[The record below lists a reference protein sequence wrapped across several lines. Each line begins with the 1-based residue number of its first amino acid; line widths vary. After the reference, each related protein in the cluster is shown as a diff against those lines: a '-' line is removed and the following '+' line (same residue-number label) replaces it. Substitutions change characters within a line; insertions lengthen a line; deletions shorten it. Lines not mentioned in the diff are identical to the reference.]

1 MGLFDKL
8 INRAE
13 SLSTHVQDAFNE
25 IKQDWSLSDVEQKL
39 RRTLA
44 RMVVQLAKQS
54 PNAETES
61 QLRNNNMAILLE
73 LANGTSKVDLNVYEE
88 DERVNRELL
97 NQLDNLV
104 EYLIGKRPA
113 LSPLVD
119 NLPVELAPM
128 IREIEGILIEI
139 NELEEENSQVSAE
152 RQARRETL
160 EQEYA
165 EMAEKSDYSEL
176 EKTTA
181 LADLTKTMSV
191 GRSIVESLYDIPRL
205 EAEVHEN
212 PQNPMGYVNLAE
224 ALIRSRTTEN
234 IRKGISAVFNPR
246 ALVVDRVG
254 SMIRGA
260 KGGIAKEVALA
271 RTSLCLSRRSLEQDP
286 MDFWALAAAGRAYL
300 LLGEP
305 LLAAKYLKTAAL
317 LRPDCADLYYYLAQ
331 AYATKESMKNTVS
344 YLVYGAKLGSYRC
357 AVSLHETIED
367 FEEEAEES
375 LHPSIELRERLMRVI
390 EEQEKGEEGTGVL
403 EQFLEDKTK
412 SFGRLGKRL
421 ERAMDTFVGVREET
435 R

>member
-8 INRAE
+8 INQVE
-13 SLSTHVQDAFNE
+13 SLSTHVQDAFSE

-39 RRTLA
+39 RTALA

-54 PNAETES
+54 PNVETEN
-61 QLRNNNMAILLE
+61 QLRNNNMMVLLE
-73 LANGTSKVDLNVYEE
+73 LANRTGKVDLNTDEE
-88 DERVNRELL
+88 DELVNIEFS

-104 EYLIGKRPA
+104 EYLIDERPDI
-113 LSPLVD
+113 SPLVGT
-119 NLPVELAPM
+119 LPVELAPM

-139 NELEEENSQVSAE
+139 NELEEENSQASAE

-181 LADLTKTMSV
+181 LADLAKTMSV

-205 EAEVHEN
+205 EAKVHEN
-212 PQNPMGYVNLAE
+212 PQDPMGYMNLAE

-234 IRKGISAVFNPR
+234 IRKGINVVFNPS
-246 ALVVDRVG
+246 ALVVYG
-254 SMIRGA
+254 AGNMIREA
-260 KGGIAKEVALA
+260 KGGTAKEVALA
-271 RTSLCLSRRSLEQDP
+271 RTSLCLSRRFLEQDP
-286 MDFWALAAAGRAYL
+286 MDFWCLAAAGRAYL

-305 LLAAKYLKTAAL
+305 LLAAKYLKTAVL

-331 AYATKESMKNTVS
+331 AYETKESMKNAVS
-344 YLVYGAKLGSYRC
+344 YLIYGTKLGSYRC

-375 LHPSIELRERLMRVI
+375 LHHYSIELRERLMKVV
-390 EEQEKGEEGTGVL
+390 EEQEKDEEDIGLL
-403 EQFLEDKTK
+403 EQFLEDKTR
-412 SFGRLGKRL
+412 SFGRISKRL
-421 ERAMDTFVGVREET
+421 ERAMDTFVGGREET
-435 R
+435 

>member
-8 INRAE
+8 INQAE
-13 SLSTHVQDAFNE
+13 SLSTHIQGAFSE

-39 RRTLA
+39 RTALA

-54 PNAETES
+54 PNVETEN
-61 QLRNNNMAILLE
+61 QLRNNNMMVLLE
-73 LANGTSKVDLNVYEE
+73 LANRTGKVDLNIDEE
-88 DERVNRELL
+88 DELVNIEFS

-104 EYLIGKRPA
+104 EYLIDERPDI
-113 LSPLVD
+113 SPLVET
-119 NLPVELAPM
+119 LPVELAPM

-139 NELEEENSQVSAE
+139 TELEEKNSQASAE
-152 RQARRETL
+152 RQAHRETL
-160 EQEYA
+160 EQEYV

-181 LADLTKTMSV
+181 LADLAKTMSV

-212 PQNPMGYVNLAE
+212 PQDPMGYMNLAE

-234 IRKGISAVFNPR
+234 IRKGINVVFNPS
-246 ALVVDRVG
+246 ALVVYG
-254 SMIRGA
+254 AGNMIREA

-271 RTSLCLSRRSLEQDP
+271 RTSLCLSRRFLEQDP
-286 MDFWALAAAGRAYL
+286 MDFWCLAAAGRAYL

-305 LLAAKYLKTAAL
+305 LLAAKYLKTAVL

-331 AYATKESMKNTVS
+331 AYATKESMKNAVS
-344 YLVYGAKLGSYRC
+344 YLIYGTKLGSYRC

-375 LHPSIELRERLMRVI
+375 LHHSIELRERLMKVV
-390 EEQEKGEEGTGVL
+390 EEQEKDEEDIGLL
-403 EQFLEDKTK
+403 EQFLEDKTR
-412 SFGRLGKRL
+412 SFGRLSKRL
-421 ERAMDTFVGVREET
+421 ERAMDTFVGGREGT
-435 R
+435 

>member
-8 INRAE
+8 INQVE
-13 SLSTHVQDAFNE
+13 SLSTHVQDAFSE
-25 IKQDWSLSDVEQKL
+25 INQDWSLSDVEPKL
-39 RRTLA
+39 RTALA

-54 PNAETES
+54 PNVETEN
-61 QLRNNNMAILLE
+61 QLRNNNMMVLLE
-73 LANGTSKVDLNVYEE
+73 LANRTGKVDLNTDEE
-88 DERVNRELL
+88 DELVNIEFS

-104 EYLIGKRPA
+104 EYLIDERPDI
-113 LSPLVD
+113 SPLVGT
-119 NLPVELAPM
+119 LPVELAPM

-139 NELEEENSQVSAE
+139 NELEEENSQASAE

-181 LADLTKTMSV
+181 LADLAKTMSV

-205 EAEVHEN
+205 EAKVHEN
-212 PQNPMGYVNLAE
+212 PQDPMGYMNLAE

-234 IRKGISAVFNPR
+234 IRKGINVVFNPS
-246 ALVVDRVG
+246 ALVVYG
-254 SMIRGA
+254 AGNMIREA
-260 KGGIAKEVALA
+260 KGGTAKEVALA
-271 RTSLCLSRRSLEQDP
+271 RTSLCLSRRFLEQDP
-286 MDFWALAAAGRAYL
+286 MDFWCLAAAGRAYL

-305 LLAAKYLKTAAL
+305 LLAAKYLKTAVL

-331 AYATKESMKNTVS
+331 AYATKESMKNAVS
-344 YLVYGAKLGSYRC
+344 YLIYGTKLGSYRC

-375 LHPSIELRERLMRVI
+375 LHHSIELRERLMKVV
-390 EEQEKGEEGTGVL
+390 EEQEKDEEDIGLL
-403 EQFLEDKTK
+403 EQFLEDKTR
-412 SFGRLGKRL
+412 SFGRISKRL
-421 ERAMDTFVGVREET
+421 ERAMDTFVGGREET
-435 R
+435 

>member
-13 SLSTHVQDAFNE
+13 SLSTHIQDAFSE
-25 IKQDWSLSDVEQKL
+25 IKEGWSISDVEQKL
-39 RRTLA
+39 RVALA
-44 RMVVQLAKQS
+44 RMVVQLAKQP

-73 LANGTSKVDLNVYEE
+73 LANGTSKVDLNIDEE
-88 DERVNRELL
+88 DELIDRELS

-104 EYLIGKRPA
+104 EHLIDKRPDI
-113 LSPLVD
+113 SPLVD
-119 NLPVELAPM
+119 TLPAELVPM
-128 IREIEGILIEI
+128 IREIGGILTEI
-139 NELEEENSQVSAE
+139 NELEEENSQASAE

-160 EQEYA
+160 EQEYT

-181 LADLTKTMSV
+181 LADLAKTMSV

-212 PQNPMGYVNLAE
+212 PHNPMGHVDLAE
-224 ALIRSRTTEN
+224 ALIRSRSTEN
-234 IRKGISAVFNPR
+234 IRKGIDAVFNPS
-246 ALVVDRVG
+246 AFVVYG
-254 SMIRGA
+254 AGNMIRKAQGS
-260 KGGIAKEVALA
+260 IAKEVVLA
-271 RTSLCLSRRSLEQDP
+271 RTSLCLSRRYLEQNP
-286 MDFWALAAAGRAYL
+286 MDFWSLAAAGRAYL

-305 LLAAKYLKTAAL
+305 LLAAKYLKTAVL

-331 AYATKESMKNTVS
+331 AYAAKESMKNAVS
-344 YLVYGAKLGSYRC
+344 YLIHGAKLGSYRG
-357 AVSLHETIED
+357 AVSLYETIED
-367 FEEEAEES
+367 FEEEAGES
-375 LHPSIELRERLMRVI
+375 LDHSIELRERLMKVI
-390 EEQEKGEEGTGVL
+390 EEQEKDEEDMGVL
-403 EQFLEDKTK
+403 EQFLEDKTR

-421 ERAMDTFVGVREET
+421 ERAMDTFVGGREET

>member
-8 INRAE
+8 INQAE
-13 SLSTHVQDAFNE
+13 SLSTHIQGAFSE

-39 RRTLA
+39 RTALA

-54 PNAETES
+54 PNVETEN
-61 QLRNNNMAILLE
+61 QLRNNNMMVLLE
-73 LANGTSKVDLNVYEE
+73 LANRTGKVDLNIDEE
-88 DERVNRELL
+88 DELVNIEFS

-104 EYLIGKRPA
+104 EYLIDERPDI
-113 LSPLVD
+113 SPLVGT
-119 NLPVELAPM
+119 LPVELAPM

-139 NELEEENSQVSAE
+139 NELEEENSQASAE

-181 LADLTKTMSV
+181 LADLAKTMSV

-205 EAEVHEN
+205 EAKVHEN
-212 PQNPMGYVNLAE
+212 PQDPMGYMNLAE

-234 IRKGISAVFNPR
+234 IRKGINVVFNPS
-246 ALVVDRVG
+246 ALVVYG
-254 SMIRGA
+254 AGNMIREA
-260 KGGIAKEVALA
+260 KGGTAKEVALA
-271 RTSLCLSRRSLEQDP
+271 RTSLCLSRRFLEQDP
-286 MDFWALAAAGRAYL
+286 MDFWCLAAAGRAYL

-305 LLAAKYLKTAAL
+305 LLAAKYLKTSVL

-331 AYATKESMKNTVS
+331 AYAIKESMKNSVS
-344 YLVYGAKLGSYRC
+344 YLIYGTKLGSYRC

-375 LHPSIELRERLMRVI
+375 LHHSIELRERLMKVV
-390 EEQEKGEEGTGVL
+390 EEQEKDEEDIGLL
-403 EQFLEDKTK
+403 EQFLEDKTR
-412 SFGRLGKRL
+412 SFGRLRKRL
-421 ERAMDTFVGVREET
+421 ERAMDTFVGGREET
-435 R
+435 

>member
-13 SLSTHVQDAFNE
+13 SLSSHIQDAVSE
-25 IKQDWSLSDVEQKL
+25 IKQDWSMSDVEQKL
-39 RRTLA
+39 RMALA

-61 QLRNNNMAILLE
+61 QLRNNHMAILLE
-73 LANGTSKVDLNVYEE
+73 LANTSKVDLNIYEE
-88 DERVNRELL
+88 DGLVDIEFS

-104 EYLIGKRPA
+104 EYLIGRRPDV
-113 LSPLVD
+113 SPLVET
-119 NLPVELAPM
+119 LPAELVPM
-128 IREIEGILIEI
+128 IREIEGILTEV
-139 NELEEENSQVSAE
+139 NELEEENSQASVE

-160 EQEYA
+160 EHEYV

-181 LADLTKTMSV
+181 LADLAKTMSV

-205 EAEVHEN
+205 EAEVHGN
-212 PQNPMGYVNLAE
+212 PHNPMGYVNLAE

-234 IRKGISAVFNPR
+234 IRKGIDAVLNPSAF
-246 ALVVDRVG
+246 VVYG
-254 SMIRGA
+254 AGNMIRKA
-260 KGGIAKEVALA
+260 QRGIAKEVVLA
-271 RTSLCLSRRSLEQDP
+271 RTSLCLSRRFLEQDP
-286 MDFWALAAAGRAYL
+286 MDFWSLAAAGRAYL

-305 LLAAKYLKTAAL
+305 LLAAKYLKTAVL
-317 LRPDCADLYYYLAQ
+317 LRPDCADLHYYLAQ
-331 AYATKESMKNTVS
+331 TCAAKESMKNAVS
-344 YLVYGAKLGSYRC
+344 YLIYGAKLGSQRC

-367 FEEEAEES
+367 FEAEES
-375 LHPSIELRERLMRVI
+375 LDHSIKLRKRLMRVI
-390 EEQEKGEEGTGVL
+390 EEQEKDEEDTGVL
-403 EQFLEDKTK
+403 GQFLEDKTR

>member
-13 SLSTHVQDAFNE
+13 SLSTHVQDAFSE
-25 IKQDWSLSDVEQKL
+25 VKQDWSMSDVEQKL
-39 RRTLA
+39 EMALA

-54 PNAETES
+54 PDAETES

-88 DERVNRELL
+88 DERVNRELS

-104 EYLIGKRPA
+104 EYLMDERPDI
-113 LSPLVD
+113 SPLVD

-246 ALVVDRVG
+246 ALVVDGVG

-271 RTSLCLSRRSLEQDP
+271 RTSLCLSRRYLEQDP
-286 MDFWALAAAGRAYL
+286 MDFWVLAAAGRAYL
-300 LLGEP
+300 LLGEH
-305 LLAAKYLKTAAL
+305 LLAAKYLKTAVL

-331 AYATKESMKNTVS
+331 VCAAKESMKNAIS
-344 YLVYGAKLGSYRC
+344 YLIYGAKLGNRRC
-357 AVSLHETIED
+357 AVSLHETVED
-367 FEEEAEES
+367 FEEETAGS
-375 LHPSIELRERLMRVI
+375 LHHSIELRERLMKVI
-390 EEQEKGEEGTGVL
+390 EEQEKGEEDMGLL

-421 ERAMDTFVGVREET
+421 ERAMDTFVGGREET

>member
-13 SLSTHVQDAFNE
+13 SLSTHVQDAFSE
-25 IKQDWSLSDVEQKL
+25 IKEDWSMSDVEQKL
-39 RRTLA
+39 RVALA
-44 RMVVQLAKQS
+44 RMVVQLARQS
-54 PNAETES
+54 PNAETEN

-73 LANGTSKVDLNVYEE
+73 LANGTSKADLDIDEE
-88 DERVNRELL
+88 DELVHIEFS

-104 EYLIGKRPA
+104 EYLIDTRPDI
-113 LSPLVD
+113 SPLVET
-119 NLPVELAPM
+119 LPVELAPM

-139 NELEEENSQVSAE
+139 NELEEENSQASVE

-181 LADLTKTMSV
+181 LADLAKTMSV

-212 PQNPMGYVNLAE
+212 PQDPMGYVNLAE
-224 ALIRSRTTEN
+224 ALIRSRSTEN
-234 IRKGISAVFNPR
+234 IRKGIDAVLNPSAF
-246 ALVVDRVG
+246 VVYG
-254 SMIRGA
+254 AGNMIRKA
-260 KGGIAKEVALA
+260 QGGIAKEVVLA
-271 RTSLCLSRRSLEQDP
+271 RTSLCLSRRYLEQDP
-286 MDFWALAAAGRAYL
+286 MGFWSLAAAGRAYL

-305 LLAAKYLKTAAL
+305 LVAAKYLKTAVL

-331 AYATKESMKNTVS
+331 AYATKESMKNAIS
-344 YLVYGAKLGSYRC
+344 YLIYGAKLGSQRC
-357 AVSLHETIED
+357 AISLHETIED
-367 FEEEAEES
+367 FEEETEES
-375 LHPSIELRERLMRVI
+375 LRHSIALRERLMKVI
-390 EEQEKGEEGTGVL
+390 EEQEKEEEDMGVL
-403 EQFLEDKTK
+403 GQFLEDKTR

-421 ERAMDTFVGVREET
+421 ERAMDTFVGGREET
-435 R
+435 

>member
-8 INRAE
+8 INQVE
-13 SLSTHVQDAFNE
+13 SLSTHVQDAFGE
-25 IKQDWSLSDVEQKL
+25 INQDWSLSDVEQKL
-39 RRTLA
+39 RTALA

-54 PNAETES
+54 PNVETEN
-61 QLRNNNMAILLE
+61 QLRNNNMMVLLE
-73 LANGTSKVDLNVYEE
+73 LANRTGKVDLNTDEE
-88 DERVNRELL
+88 DELVNIEFS

-104 EYLIGKRPA
+104 EYLIDERPDI
-113 LSPLVD
+113 SPLVGT
-119 NLPVELAPM
+119 LPVELAPM

-139 NELEEENSQVSAE
+139 NELEEENSQASAE

-181 LADLTKTMSV
+181 LADLAKTMSV

-205 EAEVHEN
+205 EAKVHEN
-212 PQNPMGYVNLAE
+212 PQDPMGYMNLAE

-234 IRKGISAVFNPR
+234 IRKGINVVFNPS
-246 ALVVDRVG
+246 ALVVYG
-254 SMIRGA
+254 AGNMIREA
-260 KGGIAKEVALA
+260 KGGTAKEVALA
-271 RTSLCLSRRSLEQDP
+271 RTSLCLSRRFLEQDP
-286 MDFWALAAAGRAYL
+286 MDFWCLAAAGRAYL

-305 LLAAKYLKTAAL
+305 LLAAKYLKTAVL

-331 AYATKESMKNTVS
+331 AYATKESMKNAVS
-344 YLVYGAKLGSYRC
+344 YLIYGTKLGSYRC

-375 LHPSIELRERLMRVI
+375 LHHSIELRERLMKVV
-390 EEQEKGEEGTGVL
+390 EEQEKDEEDIGLL
-403 EQFLEDKTK
+403 EQFLEDKTR
-412 SFGRLGKRL
+412 SFGRISKRL
-421 ERAMDTFVGVREET
+421 ERAMDTFVGGREET
-435 R
+435 

>member
-8 INRAE
+8 INQVE
-13 SLSTHVQDAFNE
+13 SLSTHVQDAFSE
-25 IKQDWSLSDVEQKL
+25 INQDWSLSDVEPKL
-39 RRTLA
+39 RTALA

-54 PNAETES
+54 PNVETEN
-61 QLRNNNMAILLE
+61 QLRNNNMMVLLE
-73 LANGTSKVDLNVYEE
+73 LANRTGKVDLNTDEE
-88 DERVNRELL
+88 DELVNIEFS

-104 EYLIGKRPA
+104 EYLIDERPDI
-113 LSPLVD
+113 SPLVGT
-119 NLPVELAPM
+119 LPVELAPM

-139 NELEEENSQVSAE
+139 NELEEENSQASAE

-181 LADLTKTMSV
+181 LADLAKTMSV

-205 EAEVHEN
+205 EAKVHEN
-212 PQNPMGYVNLAE
+212 PQDPMGYMNLAE

-234 IRKGISAVFNPR
+234 IRKGINVVFNPS
-246 ALVVDRVG
+246 ALVVYG
-254 SMIRGA
+254 AGNMIREA
-260 KGGIAKEVALA
+260 KGGTAKEVALA
-271 RTSLCLSRRSLEQDP
+271 RTSLCLSRRFLEQDP
-286 MDFWALAAAGRAYL
+286 MDFWCLAAAGRAYL

-305 LLAAKYLKTAAL
+305 LLAAKYLKTAVL

-331 AYATKESMKNTVS
+331 ASATKESMKNAVS
-344 YLVYGAKLGSYRC
+344 YLIYGTKLGSYRC

-375 LHPSIELRERLMRVI
+375 LHHSIELRERLMKVV
-390 EEQEKGEEGTGVL
+390 EEQEKDEEDIGLL
-403 EQFLEDKTK
+403 EQFLEDKTR
-412 SFGRLGKRL
+412 SFGRISKRL
-421 ERAMDTFVGVREET
+421 ERAMDTFVGGREET
-435 R
+435 

>member
-8 INRAE
+8 INQAE
-13 SLSTHVQDAFNE
+13 SLSTHIQGAFSE

-39 RRTLA
+39 RTALA

-54 PNAETES
+54 PNVETEN
-61 QLRNNNMAILLE
+61 QLRNNNMMVLLE
-73 LANGTSKVDLNVYEE
+73 LANRTGKVDLNIDEE
-88 DERVNRELL
+88 DELVNIEFS

-104 EYLIGKRPA
+104 EYLIDERPDI
-113 LSPLVD
+113 SPLVET
-119 NLPVELAPM
+119 LPVELAPM

-139 NELEEENSQVSAE
+139 TELEEENSQASAE
-152 RQARRETL
+152 RQAHRETL
-160 EQEYA
+160 EQEYV

-181 LADLTKTMSV
+181 LADLAKTMSV

-212 PQNPMGYVNLAE
+212 PQDPMGYMNLAE

-234 IRKGISAVFNPR
+234 IRKGINVVFNPS
-246 ALVVDRVG
+246 ALVVYG
-254 SMIRGA
+254 AGNMIREA

-271 RTSLCLSRRSLEQDP
+271 RTSLCLSRRFLEQDP
-286 MDFWALAAAGRAYL
+286 MDFWCLAAVGRAYL

-305 LLAAKYLKTAAL
+305 LLAAKYLKTAVL

-331 AYATKESMKNTVS
+331 AYATKESMKNAVS
-344 YLVYGAKLGSYRC
+344 YLIYGTKLGSYRC

-375 LHPSIELRERLMRVI
+375 LHHSIELRERLMKVV
-390 EEQEKGEEGTGVL
+390 EEQEKDEEDIGLL
-403 EQFLEDKTK
+403 EQFLEDKTR
-412 SFGRLGKRL
+412 SFGRLSKRL
-421 ERAMDTFVGVREET
+421 ERAMDTFVGGREGT
-435 R
+435 

>member
-8 INRAE
+8 INQVE
-13 SLSTHVQDAFNE
+13 SLSTHVQDAFSE
-25 IKQDWSLSDVEQKL
+25 INQDWSLSDVEQKL
-39 RRTLA
+39 RTALA

-54 PNAETES
+54 PNVETEN
-61 QLRNNNMAILLE
+61 QLRNNNMMVLLE
-73 LANGTSKVDLNVYEE
+73 LANRTGKVDLNTDEE
-88 DERVNRELL
+88 DELVNIEFS

-104 EYLIGKRPA
+104 EYLIDERPDI
-113 LSPLVD
+113 SPLVGT
-119 NLPVELAPM
+119 LPVELAPM

-139 NELEEENSQVSAE
+139 NELEEENSQASAE

-181 LADLTKTMSV
+181 LADLAKTMSV

-205 EAEVHEN
+205 EAKVHEN
-212 PQNPMGYVNLAE
+212 PQDPMGYMNLAE

-234 IRKGISAVFNPR
+234 IRKGINVVFNPS
-246 ALVVDRVG
+246 ALVVYG
-254 SMIRGA
+254 AGNMIREA
-260 KGGIAKEVALA
+260 KGGTAKEVALA
-271 RTSLCLSRRSLEQDP
+271 RTSLCLSRRFLEQDP
-286 MDFWALAAAGRAYL
+286 MDFWCLAAAGRAYL

-305 LLAAKYLKTAAL
+305 LLAAKYLKTAVL

-331 AYATKESMKNTVS
+331 AYATKESMKNAVS
-344 YLVYGAKLGSYRC
+344 YLIYGTKLGSYRC

-375 LHPSIELRERLMRVI
+375 LHHSIELRERLMKVV
-390 EEQEKGEEGTGVL
+390 EEQEKDEEDIGLL
-403 EQFLEDKTK
+403 EQFLEDKTR
-412 SFGRLGKRL
+412 SFGRISKRL
-421 ERAMDTFVGVREET
+421 ERAMDTFVGGREET
-435 R
+435 

>member
-8 INRAE
+8 INQVE
-13 SLSTHVQDAFNE
+13 SLSTHVQDAFSE

-39 RRTLA
+39 RTALA

-54 PNAETES
+54 PNVETEN
-61 QLRNNNMAILLE
+61 QLRNNNMMVLLE
-73 LANGTSKVDLNVYEE
+73 LANRTGKVDLNTDEE
-88 DERVNRELL
+88 DELVNIEFS

-104 EYLIGKRPA
+104 EYLIDERPDI
-113 LSPLVD
+113 SPLVGT
-119 NLPVELAPM
+119 LPVELAPM

-139 NELEEENSQVSAE
+139 NELEEENSQASAE
-152 RQARRETL
+152 RQERRETL

-181 LADLTKTMSV
+181 LADLAKTMSV

-205 EAEVHEN
+205 EAKVHEN
-212 PQNPMGYVNLAE
+212 PQDPMGYMNLAE

-234 IRKGISAVFNPR
+234 IRKGINVVFNPS
-246 ALVVDRVG
+246 ALVVYG
-254 SMIRGA
+254 AGNMIREA
-260 KGGIAKEVALA
+260 KGGTAKEVALA
-271 RTSLCLSRRSLEQDP
+271 RTSLCLSRRFLEQDP
-286 MDFWALAAAGRAYL
+286 MDFWCLAAAGRAYL

-305 LLAAKYLKTAAL
+305 LLAAKYLKTAVL

-331 AYATKESMKNTVS
+331 AYATKESMKNAVS
-344 YLVYGAKLGSYRC
+344 YLIYGTKLGSYRC

-375 LHPSIELRERLMRVI
+375 LHHSIELRERLMKVV
-390 EEQEKGEEGTGVL
+390 EEQEKDEEDIGLL
-403 EQFLEDKTK
+403 EQFLEDKTR
-412 SFGRLGKRL
+412 SFGRISKRL
-421 ERAMDTFVGVREET
+421 ERAMDTFVGGREET
-435 R
+435 

>member
-13 SLSTHVQDAFNE
+13 SLSSHIQDAVSE
-25 IKQDWSLSDVEQKL
+25 IKEGWSMSDVEQKL
-39 RRTLA
+39 RMALA
-44 RMVVQLAKQS
+44 RIVVQLAKQS

-61 QLRNNNMAILLE
+61 QLRNNHMAILLE
-73 LANGTSKVDLNVYEE
+73 LANDTSKVDLNIDEE
-88 DERVNRELL
+88 DELINIELS

-104 EYLIGKRPA
+104 EYLIDKRPDI
-113 LSPLVD
+113 SPLVET
-119 NLPVELAPM
+119 LPVELAPM

-139 NELEEENSQVSAE
+139 NELEEESSQASVE

-181 LADLTKTMSV
+181 LADLAKTMSV

-205 EAEVHEN
+205 EAEAHEN
-212 PQNPMGYVNLAE
+212 PHDPMGYVNLAE

-234 IRKGISAVFNPR
+234 IRKGINAVFNPSE
-246 ALVVDRVG
+246 LVVYG
-254 SMIRGA
+254 AGNMIRKA
-260 KGGIAKEVALA
+260 KGGIAKEVVLV
-271 RTSLCLSRRSLEQDP
+271 RTSLCLSRRYLEQAP

-305 LLAAKYLKTAAL
+305 LLAAKYLKTAVL

-331 AYATKESMKNTVS
+331 AYATKESMKNAVS
-344 YLVYGAKLGSYRC
+344 YLIYGAKLGSQRC

-367 FEEEAEES
+367 FEAETEES
-375 LHPSIELRERLMRVI
+375 LDHSIELRERLMRVI
-390 EEQEKGEEGTGVL
+390 EEQEKDEEDTGVL
-403 EQFLEDKTK
+403 GQFLEDKTR

-421 ERAMDTFVGVREET
+421 ERAMDTFVGGREET
-435 R
+435 

>member
-8 INRAE
+8 INQAE
-13 SLSTHVQDAFNE
+13 SLSTHIQGAFSE

-39 RRTLA
+39 RTALA

-54 PNAETES
+54 PNVETEN
-61 QLRNNNMAILLE
+61 QLRNNNMMVLLE
-73 LANGTSKVDLNVYEE
+73 LANRTGKVDLNIDEE
-88 DERVNRELL
+88 DELVNIEFS

-104 EYLIGKRPA
+104 EYLIDERPDI
-113 LSPLVD
+113 SPLVD
-119 NLPVELAPM
+119 TLPVELAPM

-139 NELEEENSQVSAE
+139 TELEEENSQASAE
-152 RQARRETL
+152 RQAHRETL
-160 EQEYA
+160 EQEYV

-181 LADLTKTMSV
+181 LADLAKTMSV

-212 PQNPMGYVNLAE
+212 PQDPMGYMNLAE

-234 IRKGISAVFNPR
+234 IRKGINVVFNPS
-246 ALVVDRVG
+246 ALVVYG
-254 SMIRGA
+254 AGNMIREA

-271 RTSLCLSRRSLEQDP
+271 RTSLCLSRRFLEQDP
-286 MDFWALAAAGRAYL
+286 MDFWCLAAAGRAYL

-305 LLAAKYLKTAAL
+305 LLAAKYLKTAVL

-331 AYATKESMKNTVS
+331 AYATKESIKNAVS
-344 YLVYGAKLGSYRC
+344 YLIYGTKLGSYRC

-375 LHPSIELRERLMRVI
+375 LHHSIELRERLMKVV
-390 EEQEKGEEGTGVL
+390 EEQEKDEEDIGLL
-403 EQFLEDKTK
+403 EQFLEDKTR
-412 SFGRLGKRL
+412 SFGRLSKRL
-421 ERAMDTFVGVREET
+421 ERAMDTFVGGREET
-435 R
+435 

>member
-1 MGLFDKL
+1 M
-8 INRAE
+8 
-13 SLSTHVQDAFNE
+13 
-25 IKQDWSLSDVEQKL
+25 SDVEQKL
-39 RRTLA
+39 RMALA

-61 QLRNNNMAILLE
+61 QLRNNNMAILLA
-73 LANGTSKVDLNVYEE
+73 LANGTSTVDLNIYEE
-88 DERVNRELL
+88 DELVDIEFS

-104 EYLIGKRPA
+104 EYLIDKRPDIA
-113 LSPLVD
+113 PLVD
-119 NLPVELAPM
+119 TLPVQLAPM

-139 NELEEENSQVSAE
+139 NELEEGNSQASVE

-181 LADLTKTMSV
+181 LADLAKTMSV

-212 PQNPMGYVNLAE
+212 PQDPMGYMNLAE

-234 IRKGISAVFNPR
+234 IRKGINAVFNPSE
-246 ALVVDRVG
+246 LVVYGAG
-254 SMIRGA
+254 SMIREA

-271 RTSLCLSRRSLEQDP
+271 RTSLCLSRRFLEQDP
-286 MDFWALAAAGRAYL
+286 MDFWCLAATGRAYL

-305 LLAAKYLKTAAL
+305 LSAAKYLKTAVL
-317 LRPDCADLYYYLAQ
+317 LRPDCANLYYYLAQ
-331 AYATKESMKNTVS
+331 AYATKEAMKNAVS
-344 YLVYGAKLGSYRC
+344 YLIYGAKLGSYRC
-357 AVSLHETIED
+357 AVSLHETIGD
-367 FEEEAEES
+367 FEEAGES
-375 LHPSIELRERLMRVI
+375 LHHSIELRERLMKVV
-390 EEQEKGEEGTGVL
+390 EEQEKDEEGIGLL
-403 EQFLEDKTK
+403 EQFLEDKTR

-421 ERAMDTFVGVREET
+421 ERAMDTFVGGREET
-435 R
+435 

>member
-8 INRAE
+8 INQAE
-13 SLSTHVQDAFNE
+13 SLSTHIQGAFSE

-39 RRTLA
+39 RTALA

-54 PNAETES
+54 PNVETEN
-61 QLRNNNMAILLE
+61 QLRNNNMMVLLE
-73 LANGTSKVDLNVYEE
+73 LANRTGKVDLNIDEE
-88 DERVNRELL
+88 DELVNIEFS

-104 EYLIGKRPA
+104 EYLIDERPDI
-113 LSPLVD
+113 SPLVET
-119 NLPVELAPM
+119 LPVELAPM

-139 NELEEENSQVSAE
+139 TELEEKNSQASAE
-152 RQARRETL
+152 RQAHRETL
-160 EQEYA
+160 EQEYV

-181 LADLTKTMSV
+181 LADLAKTMSV

-212 PQNPMGYVNLAE
+212 PQDPMGYMNLAE

-234 IRKGISAVFNPR
+234 IRKGINVVFNPS
-246 ALVVDRVG
+246 ALVVYG
-254 SMIRGA
+254 AGNMIREA

-271 RTSLCLSRRSLEQDP
+271 RTSLCLSRRFLEQDP
-286 MDFWALAAAGRAYL
+286 MDFWCLAAVGRAYL

-305 LLAAKYLKTAAL
+305 LLAAKYLKTAVL

-331 AYATKESMKNTVS
+331 AYATKESMKNAVS
-344 YLVYGAKLGSYRC
+344 YLIYGTKLGSYRC

-375 LHPSIELRERLMRVI
+375 LHHSIELRERLMKVV
-390 EEQEKGEEGTGVL
+390 EEQEKDEEDIGLL
-403 EQFLEDKTK
+403 EQFLEDKTR
-412 SFGRLGKRL
+412 SFGRLSKRL
-421 ERAMDTFVGVREET
+421 ERAMDTFVGGREGT
-435 R
+435 

>member
-8 INRAE
+8 INQVE
-13 SLSTHVQDAFNE
+13 SLSTHVQDAFSE

-39 RRTLA
+39 RTALA

-54 PNAETES
+54 PNVETEN
-61 QLRNNNMAILLE
+61 QLRNNNMMVLLE
-73 LANGTSKVDLNVYEE
+73 LANRTGKVDLNTDEE
-88 DERVNRELL
+88 DELVNIEFS

-104 EYLIGKRPA
+104 EYLIDERPDI
-113 LSPLVD
+113 SPLVGT
-119 NLPVELAPM
+119 LPVELAPM

-139 NELEEENSQVSAE
+139 NELEEENSQASAE

-181 LADLTKTMSV
+181 LADLAKTMSV

-205 EAEVHEN
+205 EAKVHEN
-212 PQNPMGYVNLAE
+212 PQDPMGYMNLAE

-234 IRKGISAVFNPR
+234 IRKGINVVFNPS
-246 ALVVDRVG
+246 ALVVYG
-254 SMIRGA
+254 AGNMIREA
-260 KGGIAKEVALA
+260 KGGTAKEVALA
-271 RTSLCLSRRSLEQDP
+271 RTSLCLSRRFLEQDP
-286 MDFWALAAAGRAYL
+286 MDFWCLAAAGRAYL

-305 LLAAKYLKTAAL
+305 LLAAKYLKTAVL

-331 AYATKESMKNTVS
+331 AYATKESMKNAVS
-344 YLVYGAKLGSYRC
+344 YLIYGTKLGSYRC

-375 LHPSIELRERLMRVI
+375 LHHSIELRERLMKVV
-390 EEQEKGEEGTGVL
+390 EEQEKDEEDIGLL
-403 EQFLEDKTK
+403 EQFLEDKTR
-412 SFGRLGKRL
+412 SFGRISKRL
-421 ERAMDTFVGVREET
+421 ERAMDTFVGGREET
-435 R
+435 

>member
-8 INRAE
+8 INQAE
-13 SLSTHVQDAFNE
+13 SLSTHIQGAFSE

-39 RRTLA
+39 RTALA

-54 PNAETES
+54 PNVETEN
-61 QLRNNNMAILLE
+61 QLRNNNMMVLLE
-73 LANGTSKVDLNVYEE
+73 LANRTGKVDLNIDEE
-88 DERVNRELL
+88 DELVNIEFS

-104 EYLIGKRPA
+104 EYLIDERPDI
-113 LSPLVD
+113 SPLVD
-119 NLPVELAPM
+119 TLPVELAPM

-139 NELEEENSQVSAE
+139 TELEEENSQASAE
-152 RQARRETL
+152 RQAHRETL
-160 EQEYA
+160 EQEYV
-165 EMAEKSDYSEL
+165 EMADKSDYSEL

-181 LADLTKTMSV
+181 LADLAKTMSV

-212 PQNPMGYVNLAE
+212 PQDPMGYMNLAE

-234 IRKGISAVFNPR
+234 IRKGINVVFNPS
-246 ALVVDRVG
+246 ALVVYG
-254 SMIRGA
+254 AGNMIREA

-271 RTSLCLSRRSLEQDP
+271 RTSLCLSRRFLEQDP
-286 MDFWALAAAGRAYL
+286 MDFWCLAAVGRAYL

-305 LLAAKYLKTAAL
+305 LLAAKYLKTAVL

-331 AYATKESMKNTVS
+331 AYATKESMKNAVS
-344 YLVYGAKLGSYRC
+344 YLIYGTKLGSYRC

-375 LHPSIELRERLMRVI
+375 LHHSIELRERLMKVV
-390 EEQEKGEEGTGVL
+390 EEQEKDEEDIGLL
-403 EQFLEDKTK
+403 EQFLEDKTR
-412 SFGRLGKRL
+412 SFGRLSKRL
-421 ERAMDTFVGVREET
+421 ERAMDTFVGGREGT
-435 R
+435 

>member
-13 SLSTHVQDAFNE
+13 SLSTHIQDAFSE
-25 IKQDWSLSDVEQKL
+25 IKEGWSISDVERKL
-39 RRTLA
+39 KMALA
-44 RMVVQLAKQS
+44 RIVVQLAKQS

-73 LANGTSKVDLNVYEE
+73 LANSTDLNIDEE
-88 DERVNRELL
+88 DELTDMELS

-104 EYLIGKRPA
+104 EYLIDKRPDI
-113 LSPLVD
+113 SPLVET
-119 NLPVELAPM
+119 LPVELAPM

-139 NELEEENSQVSAE
+139 NELEEENSQAAVE
-152 RQARRETL
+152 RQAHRETL
-160 EQEYA
+160 AHEYA
-165 EMAEKSDYSEL
+165 EMAEQSDYSEL

-181 LADLTKTMSV
+181 LADLAKTMSV

-212 PQNPMGYVNLAE
+212 PQAPMGYVNLAE
-224 ALIRSRTTEN
+224 AFIRSRTTEN
-234 IRKGISAVFNPR
+234 IRKGIDAVFNPR
-246 ALVVDRVG
+246 AFVVSGVG

-271 RTSLCLSRRSLEQDP
+271 RTSLCLSRRYLEQDP

-305 LLAAKYLKTAAL
+305 LLAAKYLKTAVL
-317 LRPDCADLYYYLAQ
+317 LRPDCADPYYYLAQ
-331 AYATKESMKNTVS
+331 TYAAKESMKNAVS
-344 YLVYGAKLGSYRC
+344 YLIHGAKLGSQRC
-357 AVSLHETIED
+357 AVSLYETIED
-367 FEEEAEES
+367 FEEEVEES
-375 LHPSIELRERLMRVI
+375 LDHSIELRERLMKVV
-390 EEQEKGEEGTGVL
+390 EEQEEEDTGVL
-403 EQFLEDKTK
+403 GQFLEDKTR

-421 ERAMDTFVGVREET
+421 ERAMDTFVGGREET
-435 R
+435 

>member
-13 SLSTHVQDAFNE
+13 SLSSHIQDAVSE
-25 IKQDWSLSDVEQKL
+25 IKEGWSMSDGEQKL
-39 RRTLA
+39 RMALA
-44 RMVVQLAKQS
+44 RIVVQLAKQS
-54 PNAETES
+54 PSAETES
-61 QLRNNNMAILLE
+61 QLRNNHMAILLE
-73 LANGTSKVDLNVYEE
+73 LANGTSKVDLNINEE
-88 DERVNRELL
+88 DELIDIELS

-104 EYLIGKRPA
+104 EHLIDKRPDI
-113 LSPLVD
+113 SPLVET
-119 NLPVELAPM
+119 LPVELAPM

-139 NELEEENSQVSAE
+139 NELEEENSQASVE

-181 LADLTKTMSV
+181 LADLAKTMSV

-234 IRKGISAVFNPR
+234 IRKGINAVFNPSE
-246 ALVVDRVG
+246 LVVYG
-254 SMIRGA
+254 AGNMIRKA
-260 KGGIAKEVALA
+260 KGGIAKEIVLA
-271 RTSLCLSRRSLEQDP
+271 RTSLCLSRRHLEQDP

-300 LLGEP
+300 LLGER
-305 LLAAKYLKTAAL
+305 LLAAKYLKTAVL

-331 AYATKESMKNTVS
+331 AYATKESMKNAVS
-344 YLVYGAKLGSYRC
+344 YLIYGAKLGSQRC
-357 AVSLHETIED
+357 AASLHETIED
-367 FEEEAEES
+367 FEEETEES
-375 LHPSIELRERLMRVI
+375 LDHSTELRERLMRVI
-390 EEQEKGEEGTGVL
+390 EEHEKDEEDTGVL
-403 EQFLEDKTK
+403 GQFLEDKTR

-421 ERAMDTFVGVREET
+421 ERAMDTFVGGREET
-435 R
+435 

>member
-8 INRAE
+8 INQAE
-13 SLSTHVQDAFNE
+13 SLSTHIQGAFSE

-39 RRTLA
+39 RTALA

-54 PNAETES
+54 PNVETEN
-61 QLRNNNMAILLE
+61 QLRNNNMMVLLE
-73 LANGTSKVDLNVYEE
+73 LANRTGKVDLNIDEE
-88 DERVNRELL
+88 DELVNIEFS

-104 EYLIGKRPA
+104 EYLIDERPDI
-113 LSPLVD
+113 SPLVET
-119 NLPVELAPM
+119 LPVELAPM

-139 NELEEENSQVSAE
+139 TELEEENSQASAE
-152 RQARRETL
+152 RQAHRETL

-181 LADLTKTMSV
+181 LADLAKTMSV

-212 PQNPMGYVNLAE
+212 PQDPMGYMNLAE

-234 IRKGISAVFNPR
+234 IRKGINVVFNPS
-246 ALVVDRVG
+246 ALVVYG
-254 SMIRGA
+254 AGNMIREA

-271 RTSLCLSRRSLEQDP
+271 RTSLCLSRRFLEQDP
-286 MDFWALAAAGRAYL
+286 MDFWCLAAAGRAYL

-305 LLAAKYLKTAAL
+305 LLAAKYLKTAVL

-331 AYATKESMKNTVS
+331 AYATKESMKNAVS
-344 YLVYGAKLGSYRC
+344 YLIYGTKLGSYRC

-375 LHPSIELRERLMRVI
+375 LHHSIELRERLMKVV
-390 EEQEKGEEGTGVL
+390 EEQEKDEEDIGLL
-403 EQFLEDKTK
+403 EQFLEDKTR
-412 SFGRLGKRL
+412 SFGRLSKRL
-421 ERAMDTFVGVREET
+421 ERAMDTFVGGREGT
-435 R
+435 

>member
-13 SLSTHVQDAFNE
+13 SLSTHVQDAFSE
-25 IKQDWSLSDVEQKL
+25 VKQDWSMSDVEQKL
-39 RRTLA
+39 EMALA

-54 PNAETES
+54 PDAETES

-73 LANGTSKVDLNVYEE
+73 LANGASKVDLNVYEE
-88 DERVNRELL
+88 DERVNGELS

-104 EYLIGKRPA
+104 EYLMDERPDI
-113 LSPLVD
+113 SPLVD

-191 GRSIVESLYDIPRL
+191 GRSIVESLHDIPRL

-212 PQNPMGYVNLAE
+212 PQNPMGLCEFSGGAYPK
-224 ALIRSRTTEN
+224 SDD
-234 IRKGISAVFNPR
+234 RKYPKRNQCRLQPQ
-246 ALVVDRVG
+246 D
-254 SMIRGA
+254 
-260 KGGIAKEVALA
+260 A
-271 RTSLCLSRRSLEQDP
+271 RR
-286 MDFWALAAAGRAYL
+286 
-300 LLGEP
+300 
-305 LLAAKYLKTAAL
+305 
-317 LRPDCADLYYYLAQ
+317 
-331 AYATKESMKNTVS
+331 
-344 YLVYGAKLGSYRC
+344 
-357 AVSLHETIED
+357 
-367 FEEEAEES
+367 
-375 LHPSIELRERLMRVI
+375 
-390 EEQEKGEEGTGVL
+390 
-403 EQFLEDKTK
+403 
-412 SFGRLGKRL
+412 
-421 ERAMDTFVGVREET
+421 
-435 R
+435 

>member
-8 INRAE
+8 INQAE
-13 SLSTHVQDAFNE
+13 SLSTHIQGAFSE

-39 RRTLA
+39 RTALA

-54 PNAETES
+54 PNVETEN
-61 QLRNNNMAILLE
+61 QLRNNNMMVLLE
-73 LANGTSKVDLNVYEE
+73 LANRTGKVDLNIDEE
-88 DERVNRELL
+88 DELVNIEFS

-104 EYLIGKRPA
+104 EYLIDERPDI
-113 LSPLVD
+113 SPLVD
-119 NLPVELAPM
+119 TLPVELAPM

-139 NELEEENSQVSAE
+139 TELEEENSQASAE
-152 RQARRETL
+152 RQAHRETL

-165 EMAEKSDYSEL
+165 EMADKSDYSEL

-181 LADLTKTMSV
+181 LADLAKTMSV

-212 PQNPMGYVNLAE
+212 PQDPMGYMNLAE

-234 IRKGISAVFNPR
+234 IRKGINVVFNPS
-246 ALVVDRVG
+246 ALVVYG
-254 SMIRGA
+254 AGNMIREA

-271 RTSLCLSRRSLEQDP
+271 RTSLCLSRRFLEQDP
-286 MDFWALAAAGRAYL
+286 MDFWCLAAAGRAYL

-305 LLAAKYLKTAAL
+305 LLAAKYLKTAVL

-331 AYATKESMKNTVS
+331 AYATKESMKNAVS
-344 YLVYGAKLGSYRC
+344 YLTYGTKLGSYRC

-375 LHPSIELRERLMRVI
+375 LHHSIELRERLMKVV
-390 EEQEKGEEGTGVL
+390 EEQEKDEKDIGLL
-403 EQFLEDKTK
+403 EQFLEDKTR
-412 SFGRLGKRL
+412 SFGRLSKRL
-421 ERAMDTFVGVREET
+421 ERAMDTFVGGREET
-435 R
+435 

>member
-13 SLSTHVQDAFNE
+13 SLSTYMQDAFSE
-25 IKQDWSLSDVEQKL
+25 IKEGWSISDVEQKL

-44 RMVVQLAKQS
+44 RIVVQLAKQS
-54 PNAETES
+54 PDAGTES

-73 LANGTSKVDLNVYEE
+73 LANSTSKVDLNIDEE
-88 DERVNRELL
+88 DELIDRELS

-104 EYLIGKRPA
+104 EYLIDKRPDI
-113 LSPLVD
+113 SPLVET
-119 NLPVELAPM
+119 LPVELAPM

-139 NELEEENSQVSAE
+139 NALEEENSQASVE

-165 EMAEKSDYSEL
+165 EMAEQSDYSEL

-181 LADLTKTMSV
+181 LDDLAKTMSV

-212 PQNPMGYVNLAE
+212 PQDPMGYVNLAD
-224 ALIRSRTTEN
+224 ALIRSRTTED
-234 IRKGISAVFNPR
+234 IRKGIDAVLNPSAF
-246 ALVVDRVG
+246 VVYG
-254 SMIRGA
+254 AGNMIRKA
-260 KGGIAKEVALA
+260 QGGIAKEIALA
-271 RTSLCLSRRSLEQDP
+271 RTSLCLSRRYLEQDP
-286 MDFWALAAAGRAYL
+286 VDFRALAAAGRAYL

-305 LLAAKYLKTAAL
+305 LLAAKYLKTAVL

-331 AYATKESMKNTVS
+331 AYAAKESMKNAVS
-344 YLVYGAKLGSYRC
+344 YLIHGAKLGSQRC
-357 AVSLHETIED
+357 AVSLYETIED
-367 FEEEAEES
+367 FEEAAGES
-375 LHPSIELRERLMRVI
+375 LDHSIELRERLMRVV
-390 EEQEKGEEGTGVL
+390 EEQEKEEEDLGAL
-403 EQFLEDKTK
+403 EQFLEDKTR

-421 ERAMDTFVGVREET
+421 ERAMDTFVGGREES

>member
-13 SLSTHVQDAFNE
+13 SLSSHIQDAVSE
-25 IKQDWSLSDVEQKL
+25 IKESWSLSDVEQKL
-39 RRTLA
+39 RMALA

-61 QLRNNNMAILLE
+61 QLRNSHMAILLE
-73 LANGTSKVDLNVYEE
+73 LANGTSKVDLNIDEE
-88 DERVNRELL
+88 DELIDIELS

-104 EYLIGKRPA
+104 EYLIDKRPDI
-113 LSPLVD
+113 SPLVET
-119 NLPVELAPM
+119 LPVELAPM

-139 NELEEENSQVSAE
+139 NELGEENSQTSVE

-160 EQEYA
+160 AHEYA
-165 EMAEKSDYSEL
+165 EMAEQSDYSEL

-181 LADLTKTMSV
+181 LADLAKTMSV

-212 PQNPMGYVNLAE
+212 PHDPMGYVNLAE
-224 ALIRSRTTEN
+224 AFIRSRTTEN
-234 IRKGISAVFNPR
+234 IRKGIDAVINPK
-246 ALVVDRVG
+246 AFVVSGVG
-254 SMIRGA
+254 SMIRKA
-260 KGGIAKEVALA
+260 QGGIAKEVVLA
-271 RTSLCLSRRSLEQDP
+271 RTSLCLSRRHLEQDP

-305 LLAAKYLKTAAL
+305 LLAAQYLKTAVL

-331 AYATKESMKNTVS
+331 TYATKESMKNAVS
-344 YLVYGAKLGSYRC
+344 YLIYGAKLGSQRC
-357 AVSLHETIED
+357 AASLHETIED
-367 FEEEAEES
+367 FEEEVEES
-375 LHPSIELRERLMRVI
+375 LDHSIELRERLMKVV
-390 EEQEKGEEGTGVL
+390 EEQEKEEEDTGVL
-403 EQFLEDKTK
+403 GQFLEDKTR

-421 ERAMDTFVGVREET
+421 ERAMDTFVGGREET
-435 R
+435 

>member
-8 INRAE
+8 INQAE
-13 SLSTHVQDAFNE
+13 SLSTHIQGAFSE

-39 RRTLA
+39 RTALA

-54 PNAETES
+54 PNVETEN
-61 QLRNNNMAILLE
+61 QLRNNNMMVLLE
-73 LANGTSKVDLNVYEE
+73 LANRTGKVDLNIDEE
-88 DERVNRELL
+88 DELVNIEFS

-104 EYLIGKRPA
+104 EYLIDERPDI
-113 LSPLVD
+113 SPLVET
-119 NLPVELAPM
+119 LPVELAPM

-139 NELEEENSQVSAE
+139 TELEEKNSQASAE
-152 RQARRETL
+152 RQAHRETL
-160 EQEYA
+160 EQEYV

-181 LADLTKTMSV
+181 LADLAKTMSV

-212 PQNPMGYVNLAE
+212 PQDPMGYMNLAE

-234 IRKGISAVFNPR
+234 VRKGINVVFNPS
-246 ALVVDRVG
+246 ALVVYG
-254 SMIRGA
+254 AGNMIREA

-271 RTSLCLSRRSLEQDP
+271 RTSLCLSRRFLEQDP
-286 MDFWALAAAGRAYL
+286 MDFWCLAAAGRAYL

-305 LLAAKYLKTAAL
+305 LLAAKYLKTAVL

-331 AYATKESMKNTVS
+331 AYATKESMKNAVS
-344 YLVYGAKLGSYRC
+344 YLIYGTKLGSYRC

-375 LHPSIELRERLMRVI
+375 LHHSIELRERLMKVV
-390 EEQEKGEEGTGVL
+390 EEQEKDEEDIGLL
-403 EQFLEDKTK
+403 EQFLEDKTR
-412 SFGRLGKRL
+412 SFGRLSKRL
-421 ERAMDTFVGVREET
+421 ERAMDTFVGGREGT
-435 R
+435 

>member
-8 INRAE
+8 INQAE
-13 SLSTHVQDAFNE
+13 SLSTHIQGAFSE

-39 RRTLA
+39 RTALA

-54 PNAETES
+54 PNVETEN
-61 QLRNNNMAILLE
+61 QLRNNNMMVLLE
-73 LANGTSKVDLNVYEE
+73 LANRTGKVDLNIDEE
-88 DERVNRELL
+88 DELINIEFS

-104 EYLIGKRPA
+104 EYLIDERPDI
-113 LSPLVD
+113 SPLVET
-119 NLPVELAPM
+119 LPVELAPM

-139 NELEEENSQVSAE
+139 TELEEENSQASAE
-152 RQARRETL
+152 RQAHRETL
-160 EQEYA
+160 EQEYV

-181 LADLTKTMSV
+181 LADLAKTMSV

-212 PQNPMGYVNLAE
+212 PQDPMGYMNLAE

-234 IRKGISAVFNPR
+234 IRKGINVVFNPS
-246 ALVVDRVG
+246 ALVVYG
-254 SMIRGA
+254 AGNMIREA

-271 RTSLCLSRRSLEQDP
+271 RTSLCLSRRFLEQDP
-286 MDFWALAAAGRAYL
+286 MDFWCLAAVGRAYL

-305 LLAAKYLKTAAL
+305 LLAAKYLKTAVL

-331 AYATKESMKNTVS
+331 AYATKESMKNAVS
-344 YLVYGAKLGSYRC
+344 YLIYGTKLGSYRC

-375 LHPSIELRERLMRVI
+375 LHHSIELRERLMKVV
-390 EEQEKGEEGTGVL
+390 EEQEKDEEDIGLL
-403 EQFLEDKTK
+403 EQFLEDKTR
-412 SFGRLGKRL
+412 SFGRLSKRL
-421 ERAMDTFVGVREET
+421 ERAMDTFVGGREGT
-435 R
+435 